1 MTFGSFLRTRSG
13 VESDGEAL
21 SVPDAVRTAKRLSST
36 SSGFPSQRLEAELER
51 AGSGDRRAFDLVYRL
66 SSPRLLTV
74 CLRILPR
81 RPEAE
86 DALQDAFLT
95 IWERAARF
103 DRARGS
109 AIAWLSVITR
119 NTAIDRRRARAPL
132 YPTGDDEVADP
143 APAADLDLIARED
156 RVRVLA
162 CLDALDPTEAAFLRT
177 AFLQG
182 VTYAA
187 LAGREHLPL
196 GTVKSRIR
204 RALLKMR
211 DRMECAPDR
220 QAA

>member
-1 MTFGSFLRTRSG
+1 M
-13 VESDGEAL
+13 
-21 SVPDAVRTAKRLSST
+21 RLSPATPCSA
-36 SSGFPSQRLEAELER
+36 SLRLEAELER
-51 AGSGDRRAFDLVYRL
+51 VGAGDRRAFDHVYRL
-66 SSPRLLTV
+66 SSRRLLTV

-86 DALQDAFLT
+86 DALQDAYLT

-103 DRARGS
+103 DPARGT

-119 NTAIDRRRARAPL
+119 NTAIDRRRAHSPVF
-132 YPTGDDEVADP
+132 PSDEDEVADP

-156 RVRVLA
+156 SLRVLA
-162 CLDALDPTEAAFLRT
+162 CLDALDPVEAAFLRT

-182 VTYAA
+182 MTYAA

-211 DRMECAPDR
+211 DRMECENDR

>member
-1 MTFGSFLRTRSG
+1 M
-13 VESDGEAL
+13 ESDGEAL
-21 SVPDAVRTAKRLSST
+21 SVPNAVRTAMFLSPPPT
-36 SSGFPSQRLEAELER
+36 CTHQLETQLER
-51 AGSGDRRAFDLVYRL
+51 AGGGDRRAFDHVYRL
-66 SSPRLLTV
+66 LSPRLLTV

-86 DALQDAFLT
+86 DALQDAYLT

-103 DRARGS
+103 DRARGT

-119 NTAIDRRRARAPL
+119 NTAIDRRRAHSPVF
-132 YPTGDDEVADP
+132 PSDEDDVADP

-162 CLDALDPTEAAFLRT
+162 CLDALDPVEAGFLRT

-182 VTYAA
+182 ETYAA
-187 LAGREHLPL
+187 LAGRERLPL

-211 DRMECAPDR
+211 DRMEGEAER